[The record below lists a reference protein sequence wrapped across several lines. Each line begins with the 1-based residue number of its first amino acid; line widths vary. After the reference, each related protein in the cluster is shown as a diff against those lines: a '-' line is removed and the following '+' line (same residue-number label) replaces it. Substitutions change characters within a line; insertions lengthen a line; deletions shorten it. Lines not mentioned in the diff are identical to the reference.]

1 MKSTTDSTSRRPV
14 GRVASAAAALAAVLA
29 GAPTVALASSSS
41 NTGAELLLPKPAEF
55 IPALIA
61 FIIIWIIMSKVAWP
75 SIVGML
81 DKRQAKIQG
90 DLDAAADAKSKAEE
104 EQKAYEQQLQEA
116 HAKAD
121 EIIADA
127 KREAEEQRAQ
137 ILAKAQK
144 DAAGIITKAHAA
156 VESERHKAMIEL
168 SGSVVDLSVEIAGKI
183 IGNNLSADEHRK
195 LAEKYLR
202 EASEVGAV
210 PTASATA
217 SQDTTSEGE

>member
-1 MKSTTDSTSRRPV
+1 MKSTTDTAPARLL
-14 GRVASAAAALAAVLA
+14 GRAVTVAGALTAALA
-29 GAPTVALASSSS
+29 GAPTAALASSSD
-41 NTGAELLLPKPAEF
+41 NMGAELLLPKPAEF

-61 FIIIWIIMSKVAWP
+61 FIVIWIIMAKVAWP

-81 DKRQAKIQG
+81 DKREAKIKG
-90 DLDAAADAKSKAEE
+90 DLDDAAKAKSQAEE

-121 EIIADA
+121 DIIADA

-144 DAAGIITKAHAA
+144 DAAGLITKAHAA
-156 VESERHKAMIEL
+156 IESERHKAMIEL

-183 IGNNLSADEHRK
+183 IGNDLSDDEHRK
-195 LAEKYLR
+195 LAEKYLA
-202 EASEVGAV
+202 EASELDARQA
-210 PTASATA
+210 PSDA
-217 SQDTTSEGE
+217 DESE